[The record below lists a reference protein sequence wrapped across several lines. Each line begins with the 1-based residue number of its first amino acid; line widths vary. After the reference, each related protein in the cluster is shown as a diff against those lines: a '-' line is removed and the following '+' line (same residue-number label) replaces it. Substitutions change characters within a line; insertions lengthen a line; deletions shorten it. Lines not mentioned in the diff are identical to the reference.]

1 MFCDID
7 KFKAVNDRLGHE
19 AGDELIQQVA
29 HRLAT
34 AVRPDDLLARFG
46 GDEFV
51 VLLDAVG
58 GLTDLTD
65 AGRRLQLSLA
75 EPITLRGERIQVSA
89 SVGGGARPQR
99 ARPPA

>member
-19 AGDELIQQVA
+19 AGDEL
-29 HRLAT
+29 HPTGGGPLAT

-51 VLLDAVG
+51 VLIDAVD
-58 GLTDLTD
+58 GLADLVD

-75 EPITLRGERIQVSA
+75 EPVTLRGERVA
-89 SVGGGARPQR
+89 GLGEHRRR
-99 ARPPA
+99 ARPARARPRA